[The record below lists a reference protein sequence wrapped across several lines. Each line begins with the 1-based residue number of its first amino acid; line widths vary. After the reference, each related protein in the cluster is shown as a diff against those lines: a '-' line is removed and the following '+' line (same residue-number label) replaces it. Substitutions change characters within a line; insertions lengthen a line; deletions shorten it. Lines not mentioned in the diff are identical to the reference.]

1 MKTPLHDIFD
11 EHRIGLPSAI
21 GMNEL
26 MAKAAQEGLSFASD
40 DSEKILFL
48 AIDMQND
55 FMEKGELAVP
65 GSHADARNAARFLYN
80 HLDKITRI
88 AVSLDTHQPQQIFH
102 PIWWVDPEGNH
113 PAPFTI
119 ITAADVQS
127 GKWRAVNHPEESLA
141 YVTKLGKQS
150 KKELCIWPYHCLEG
164 TYGAALESQF
174 ANMVF
179 FHSIARKS
187 TPLRIV
193 KGKEPLSEMY
203 GIIKPEV
210 SRDDDAGNLELLR
223 ELKNYHRVIV
233 VGEAKSHCVLESL
246 QQILDYYES
255 DADMTSRITVLSDCM
270 SPIPSFEQSTEDAFA
285 HLQEKYGITVTTSTA
300 LTFP

>member
-1 MKTPLHDIFD
+1 MKTPLHEVFD
-11 EHRIGLPSAI
+11 EHHIGLPSTI

-26 MAKAAQEGLSFASD
+26 LGKAVLEGLSPASD

-65 GSHADARNAARFLYN
+65 GSHQDVWNAARFLYS
-80 HLDKITRI
+80 HLDKITQI

-102 PIWWVDPEGNH
+102 PIWWIDGDGNH

-119 ITAADVQS
+119 ITPEDVLN

-141 YVTKLGKQS
+141 YVRKLGEQS

-193 KGKEPLSEMY
+193 KGKDPLSEMY

-210 SRDDDAGNLELLR
+210 SHGDDAGNIELLR
-223 ELKNYHRVIV
+223 ELKDYDRVIV
-233 VGEAKSHCVLESL
+233 VGEAQSHCVLESL
-246 QQILDYYES
+246 RQILAHYES
-255 DADMTSRITVLSDCM
+255 AADITSRIVVLSDCM
-270 SPIPSFEQSTEDAFA
+270 SPIPGFEQSTEDAFA
-285 HLQEKYGITVTTSTA
+285 QLQEKYGITITTSTA
-300 LTFP
+300 LKL

>member
-1 MKTPLHDIFD
+1 MKTPLHEIFD
-11 EHRIGLPSAI
+11 EHRIGLSPTI
-21 GMNEL
+21 GMNAL
-26 MAKAAQEGLSFASD
+26 LGKAVQEGLSPASD

-65 GSHADARNAARFLYN
+65 GSHRDNWSASRFLYS

-102 PIWWVDPEGNH
+102 PIWWIDGDGNH

-119 ITAADVQS
+119 ITPEDVLN
-127 GKWRAVNHPEESLA
+127 GKWRAVYHPEESLA
-141 YVTKLGKQS
+141 YVRKLGEQS

-193 KGKEPLSEMY
+193 KGKDPLSEMY
-203 GIIKPEV
+203 GIIKPELAQ
-210 SRDDDAGNLELLR
+210 DDDIGNIELLR
-223 ELKNYHRVIV
+223 DLKNYDRVIV

-246 QQILDYYES
+246 RQILTYYES
-255 DADMTSRITVLSDCM
+255 DADMTSRIVVLSDCM
-270 SPIPSFEQSTEDAFA
+270 SPIPGFEQSTEDAFA
-285 HLQEKYGITVTTSTA
+285 QLQEKYGMTITTSTA
-300 LTFP
+300 LKL

>member
-1 MKTPLHDIFD
+1 MKTPLHEIF
-11 EHRIGLPSAI
+11 EESQLGQPSAI
-21 GMNEL
+21 DMNIL
-26 MAKAAQEGLSFASD
+26 LNKAANEELSPASD

-65 GSHADARNAARFLYN
+65 GSYRDVSNAVHFLYS

-102 PIWWVDPEGNH
+102 PIWWIDGEGNH

-119 ITAADVQS
+119 ITPEAVQN
-127 GKWRAVNHPEESLA
+127 GKWHAIYHPEESLA
-141 YVTKLGKQS
+141 YVNKLGEQS
-150 KKELCIWPYHCLEG
+150 KKDLCIWPYHCLEG
-164 TYGAALESQF
+164 TNGAALESQF

-193 KGKEPLSEMY
+193 KGKDPLSEMY

-210 SRDDDAGNLELLR
+210 TQDDDEGNVELLR
-223 ELKNYHRVIV
+223 ELKNYDRVIV

-246 QQILDYYES
+246 RQILTYYES
-255 DADMTSRITVLSDCM
+255 DADMTSRIVVLSDCM
-270 SPIPSFEQSTEDAFA
+270 SPIPGFEQSTDDAFA
-285 HLQEKYGITVTTSTA
+285 QLQEKYGITITPSTA
-300 LTFP
+300 WKL